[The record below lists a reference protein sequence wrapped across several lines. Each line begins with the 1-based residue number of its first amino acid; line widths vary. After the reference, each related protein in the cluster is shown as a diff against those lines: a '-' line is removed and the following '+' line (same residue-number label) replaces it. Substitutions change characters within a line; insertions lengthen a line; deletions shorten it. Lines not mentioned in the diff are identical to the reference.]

1 MLNNILNGWRPA
13 ITKIG
18 FITLLAFC
26 VAFLAWPV
34 NAEVFKL
41 DSQWTCG
48 KTTELATELKAAGED
63 VVMVGSIDGV
73 VVFTLWANPNTR
85 TFTAVAT
92 PKAKPETSCII
103 IHGDKLSVMPPKTTV

>member
-1 MLNNILNGWRPA
+1 MLNNTLNGWRPA
-13 ITKIG
+13 IIKLGVIS
-18 FITLLAFC
+18 LLAFC
-26 VAFLAWPV
+26 IFFTWPV
-34 NAEVFKL
+34 SAEVFKL

-48 KTTELATELKAAGED
+48 KTEDLATELKNAGED

-73 VVFTLWANPNTR
+73 VVFTLWANPKTR

-92 PKAKPETSCII
+92 PKAKPEMSCII

>member
-1 MLNNILNGWRPA
+1 MLNNTLNGWRPA
-13 ITKIG
+13 IIKLGVIS
-18 FITLLAFC
+18 LLAFC
-26 VAFLAWPV
+26 IFFTWPV

-48 KTTELATELKAAGED
+48 KTEELATELKNAGED
-63 VVMVGSIDGV
+63 VVMVGSIDDV
-73 VVFTLWANPNTR
+73 VVFTLWANPRTR

-92 PKAKPETSCII
+92 PKAKPEMSCII

>member
-1 MLNNILNGWRPA
+1 MLNNTLNGWRPA

-48 KTTELATELKAAGED
+48 KTTDLAAELKAAGED
-63 VVMVGSIDGV
+63 VVMAGSIDGV
-73 VVFTLWANPNTR
+73 VVFTLWANSKTR
-85 TFTAVAT
+85 TFTAVGT
-92 PKAKPETSCII
+92 PTKNPEMSCII
-103 IHGDKLSVMPPKTTV
+103 IHGDKLSILAPKTTV